1 MALTL
6 EFGVAGRIAQGQRV
20 SGDLELVHYYDG
32 GSGALVAVI
41 DGIDRGEPAARNA
54 RRVADALLEAP
65 NPPVATLLARCHGA
79 LRRTPGVA
87 IGAASIALQG
97 QELHW
102 FGVGNVRGVFWR
114 DAASGKRSPQLLAM
128 SPGLLG
134 AGDLPALAASV
145 MPLRAKD
152 QLIIATDGID
162 GEFSRSTPHGNSA
175 QAVANDIIAR
185 FAPRDDDALVVVV
198 RAN

>member
-6 EFGVAGRIAQGQRV
+6 EFGVAGRIAQGERV

-32 GSGALVAVI
+32 GAGALVAVI
-41 DGIDRGEPAARNA
+41 DGIVRGEPAARNA
-54 RRVADALLEAP
+54 RRVADTLLQAP
-65 NPPVATLLARCHGA
+65 HPSVATLLAHCHSA
-79 LRRTPGVA
+79 LRRTRGVA

-114 DAASGKRSPQLLAM
+114 DAAAAASSPQLLAM
-128 SPGLLG
+128 TPGVLG
-134 AGDLPALAASV
+134 AGDLPALPASV
-145 MPLRAKD
+145 MPLRAGD

-162 GEFSRSTPHGNSA
+162 SEFSHRAPYGSSA
-175 QAVANDIIAR
+175 QAVADDIIAR
-185 FAPRDDDALVVVV
+185 FAPRNGDALVVVV

>member
-54 RRVADALLEAP
+54 RRVADALLQAP
-65 NPPVATLLARCHGA
+65 HPPVATLLARCHSA
-79 LRRTPGVA
+79 LRRTHGVA

-97 QELHW
+97 RELHW

-114 DAASGKRSPQLLAM
+114 DADGTRSPQLLAM

-162 GEFSRSTPHGNSA
+162 GEFSRRAPHGSSA
-175 QAVANDIIAR
+175 QAVADGIIAR

>member
-20 SGDLELVHYYDG
+20 SGDLELVHYYQD
-32 GSGALVAVI
+32 GSGALVPVI

-54 RRVADALLEAP
+54 RRVANALLEAP
-65 NPPVATLLARCHGA
+65 NLPMATLLARCHSA

-87 IGAASIALQG
+87 VGAASIALQG

-102 FGVGNVRGVFWR
+102 FGVGSVRGVFWR
-114 DAASGKRSPQLLAM
+114 AAPAGAHRPQLLSM

-152 QLIIATDGID
+152 QLVIATDGID
-162 GEFSRSTPHGNSA
+162 GEFSRRAPYGSSA
-175 QAVANDIIAR
+175 QAVADDIIAR
-185 FAPRDDDALVVVV
+185 F
-198 RAN
+198 

>member
-20 SGDLELVHYYDG
+20 SGDLELVHYYDD
-32 GSGALVAVI
+32 GSSALVAVI
-41 DGIDRGEPAARNA
+41 GGIDRGEPAARNA
-54 RRVADALLEAP
+54 RRVADALLRAP
-65 NPPVATLLARCHGA
+65 NPPVPTLLARCHSA
-79 LRRTPGVA
+79 LRGTPGVA
-87 IGAASIALQG
+87 IGAASIALRG

-114 DAASGKRSPQLLAM
+114 DAARATHSSQLLAV

-134 AGDLPALAASV
+134 AGDLPVLAASV

-162 GEFSRSTPHGNSA
+162 GEFSRRAPYGSSA
-175 QAVANDIIAR
+175 QAVADDIIAR

>member
-6 EFGVAGRIAQGQRV
+6 EFGVAGRIAQGERV

-41 DGIDRGEPAARNA
+41 DGIERGEPAARNA
-54 RRVADALLEAP
+54 RRVADALLQAP
-65 NPPVATLLARCHGA
+65 NPPVTTLLARCHSA

-114 DAASGKRSPQLLAM
+114 AAAGGTRTPQLLAM
-128 SPGLLG
+128 TPGLLG

-162 GEFSRSTPHGNSA
+162 GEFSRRAPHGNSA
-175 QAVANDIIAR
+175 QAVADDIIAR

>member
-20 SGDLELVHYYDG
+20 SGDLELVHYYEG
-32 GSGALVAVI
+32 GAGALVAVI
-41 DGIDRGEPAARNA
+41 DGIERGEPAARNA
-54 RRVADALLEAP
+54 RRVADALLQAP
-65 NPPVATLLARCHGA
+65 DPPVATLLARCHST
-79 LRRTPGVA
+79 LRRTSGVA
-87 IGAASIALQG
+87 VGAASIALQG

-102 FGVGNVRGVFWR
+102 FGVGSVRGVFWR
-114 DAASGKRSPQLLAM
+114 DAPAGAHRPQLLAT

-152 QLIIATDGID
+152 QLVIATNGID
-162 GEFSRSTPHGNSA
+162 GEFSRRAPYGSSA
-175 QAVANDIIAR
+175 QAVADDIIAR
-185 FAPRDDDALVVVV
+185 FAPRNGDALVVVV